1 MGCDKCPPPARA
13 SPLGRFAPH
22 ARRTA
27 GAATL
32 ASLLAVTTVAC
43 SRGGGP
49 GGGSPPGSGGGGGS
63 GGEALPRATA
73 SGLAPSRSEDA
84 GGDATMPEDVL
95 LLDVGGMMCASC
107 AGRVRRLLEEQPD
120 VAFASVNLATET
132 AVVRVLVG
140 TRDALATAGQRLA
153 AAVVAA
159 GFTCAP
165 RAQGPGAEN
174 AGDAAQRKRD
184 ERLARLHEAGRR
196 VAVAWALAAVCLV
209 GHAVHLIPNAPPWAH
224 ALCSPRVHAAL
235 SLFALAGPGRAT
247 VLDGTRSLAQGAP
260 NMNSLVTLGAAAS
273 MCMSA
278 AAMAL
283 PRLGWPTFFEEPLML
298 MAFVLLG
305 RAVEER
311 AKLAATSDMAAL
323 AALLPNAARLLM
335 GETAASAPREAAS
348 AVQRSR
354 MVPTAALNK
363 GDVIVVLPGDRVP
376 VDGTVI
382 SGASAVDEAA
392 LTGEPLPVAKRAGDA
407 VAAGTVNCDGAMLVA
422 VTAAG
427 QDTAVADIVRL
438 VEAAQARP
446 APVQR
451 LADEVAGT
459 FCYGVMAASAATFTF
474 WRFAGTYNA
483 LICALRSLT
492 RPAQA
497 PSCSH
502 TCCLPLQ
509 RRAARRCCW
518 RCSWRPACWSS
529 PAPARSVSP
538 HQPPCWCV
546 LREP

>member
-1 MGCDKCPPPARA
+1 MRSVTFACAARPSLAQVAQLPRACGLTPLLAPRVAPRRERRPLSCRAPAPCALRVAALLSQPPEPPRRGCDKCVQPARA

-63 GGEALPRATA
+63 GGEALPRASA
-73 SGLAPSRSEDA
+73 SGLAPTRSDDGGGEA
-84 GGDATMPEDVL
+84 GLPPPEDVL
-95 LLDVGGMMCASC
+95 LFDVGGMMCASC

-120 VAFASVNLATET
+120 VAFASVNLAPET
-132 AVVRVLVG
+132 ALVRVLGG
-140 TRDALATAGQRLA
+140 TRDALASAGQRLA
-153 AAVVAA
+153 AAVAAA
-159 GFTCAP
+159 GFTCAL
-165 RAQGPGAEN
+165 RDQGPGAES
-174 AGDAAQRKRD
+174 AGDAARRKRD

-209 GHAVHLIPNAPPWAH
+209 GHAVHLVPGAPRWAH
-224 ALCSPRVHAAL
+224 ALCSPHVHAAL
-235 SLFALAGPGRAT
+235 SLFALVGPGRAT
-247 VLDGTRSLAQGAP
+247 LVDGTRSLAQGAP
-260 NMNSLVTLGAAAS
+260 NMNSLVSLGAMAS

-323 AALLPNAARLLM
+323 AALLPNTARLVM
-335 GETAASAPREAAS
+335 GEKAESAPTEAAA

-354 MVPTAALNK
+354 LVPTGALNK
-363 GDVIVVLPGDRVP
+363 GDVIIVLPGDRVP

-407 VAAGTVNCDGAMLVA
+407 VAAGTVNCDGAILVA

-459 FCYGVMAASAATFTF
+459 FCYGVMAVSAATFTF
-474 WRFAGTYNA
+474 WRLAGA
-483 LICALRSLT
+483 
-492 RPAQA
+492 
-497 PSCSH
+497 
-502 TCCLPLQ
+502 
-509 RRAARRCCW
+509 
-518 RCSWRPACWSS
+518 
-529 PAPARSVSP
+529 
-538 HQPPCWCV
+538 
-546 LREP
+546 